1 MNFLYNMLGGYV
13 VLVNLAAVGVY
24 GWDEYCAIHHRW
36 RISECSL
43 LLLAGIGGS
52 IGALLAMRLFH
63 HKTQHK
69 KFSIGVPIFLL
80 VHITSI
86 FYVLGIC

>member
-1 MNFLYNMLGGYV
+1 MLGWYV
-13 VLVNLAAVGVY
+13 VLVNLAAVWGY
-24 GWDEYCAIHHRW
+24 GWDKYCAIHHRW

-69 KFSIGVPIFLL
+69 KFYIGIPVILL
-80 VHITSI
+80 LQIAAIAYYAVS
-86 FYVLGIC
+86 VQAL